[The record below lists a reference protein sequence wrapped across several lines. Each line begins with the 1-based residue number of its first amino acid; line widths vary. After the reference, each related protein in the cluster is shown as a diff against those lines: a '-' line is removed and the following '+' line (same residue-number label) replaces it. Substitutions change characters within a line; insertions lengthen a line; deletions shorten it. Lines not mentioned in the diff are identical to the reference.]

1 MINKSHAQKYL
12 FIDVETVSGQPD
24 FKTLQEEDPKL
35 ALLWEKRHRY
45 YSGNYSEYYES
56 DPSVTYKDK
65 AGLEPEFCR
74 IVCVSFGTYHPDY
87 EGGKRLMSL
96 HGDESDILEKT
107 KKVMHNSHATG
118 YSLCGHNIK
127 AFDVPCVGK
136 RMLYNGMMPPSM
148 INVVNKKP
156 WEITFVD
163 TSELFSFGSWTNQKS
178 LSLDL
183 LTHSLGIQSPKSIM
197 DGSQVSEFF
206 YNGRIS
212 DIVTYCEADV
222 RAVMEVVETVSV

>member
-1 MINKSHAQKYL
+1 
-12 FIDVETVSGQPD
+12 
-24 FKTLQEEDPKL
+24 
-35 ALLWEKRHRY
+35 
-45 YSGNYSEYYES
+45 
-56 DPSVTYKDK
+56 
-65 AGLEPEFCR
+65 
-74 IVCVSFGTYHPDY
+74 
-87 EGGKRLMSL
+87 
-96 HGDESDILEKT
+96 
-107 KKVMHNSHATG
+107 
-118 YSLCGHNIK
+118 
-127 AFDVPCVGK
+127 
-136 RMLYNGMMPPSM
+136 MMPPSM
-148 INVVNKKP
+148 LNVVNKKP
-156 WEITFVD
+156 WEINFVD